1 MALDLLKASMRSVY
15 SGGRFGAELDSALM
29 VAVPTDKGSTG
40 LRHVERQEVPQQII
54 CFSCQD
60 IRGLCL

>member
-1 MALDLLKASMRSVY
+1 MRSVY

-29 VAVPTDKGSTG
+29 VAVPTGMGSIG
-40 LRHVERQEVPQQII
+40 LRQGVPQQII

-60 IRGLCL
+60 I